1 MVGGEAGYAIKRVEG
16 REKGPN
22 SKPDQHGGTRECRTW
37 WPVPEAKDAN
47 GLNSLI
53 TVLRNIR

>member
-1 MVGGEAGYAIKRVEG
+1 MQLNEGLGKRIQVASQ
-16 REKGPN
+16 R
-22 SKPDQHGGTRECRTW
+22 GGTRECRTW

-47 GLNSLI
+47 GSNFLI